1 MEQDNRIFAVVGGCV
16 VLAVALVAA
25 IMWLSSGI
33 TVDAPQRAH
42 VVVPEL
48 VAPTPT
54 ASTAAIPQ
62 IVEAGLA
69 TEDNDGPV
77 RAAVARLSSHPKFA
91 SYLVNDRLLR
101 RFVLAVDA
109 IAGGY
114 SPRDE
119 VDFLEP
125 SRPFL
130 VREHEGQLV
139 IAAGSY
145 GRYHLVAD
153 VFASFDTEGA
163 VELYRTF
170 RPQLEAIYQEVGWA
184 SDDFDS
190 RLREAVDHL
199 LEVEV
204 PSGQIEV
211 EQRAI
216 VYAYAEDGLERLT
229 GAQKQMLRMGSPNA
243 TRVQTKLVELR
254 QALGWPVPAPAIV
267 TAENQDPSGLE
278 PEIVTIAEAS
288 EQVPTDPAEDR
299 IGEPEIP

>member
-1 MEQDNRIFAVVGGCV
+1 MEKDNRIFAVVGGCV

-33 TVDAPQRAH
+33 TVDAPRRAQ

-48 VAPTPT
+48 AAPTPMT
-54 ASTAAIPQ
+54 SSEAIPQ
-62 IVEAGLA
+62 IVEARLA
-69 TEDNDGPV
+69 TDEIDGPV

-139 IAAGSY
+139 IAGGSY
-145 GRYHLVAD
+145 HRYHLVAE
-153 VFASFDTEGA
+153 VFASFDTESA

-170 RPQLEAIYQEVGWA
+170 RPQLETIYQEVGWA

-199 LEVEV
+199 LEVDV

-216 VYAYAEDGLERLT
+216 VYAYAEDDFERLT
-229 GAQKQMLRMGSPNA
+229 GAQKQMLRMGSSNA
-243 TRVQTKLVELR
+243 TRVQTKLAELR
-254 QALGWPVPAPAIV
+254 QALAWPVPAQAIV
-267 TAENQDPSGLE
+267 TAENQDPPSLE
-278 PEIVTIAEAS
+278 SEVVKIAEAS
-288 EQVPTDPAEDR
+288 AQVPIDPAEDR
-299 IGEPEIP
+299 VGEPETP

>member
-1 MEQDNRIFAVVGGCV
+1 MEQDNRMFAAVGGCV
-16 VLAVALVAA
+16 VFAVALVAA
-25 IMWLSSGI
+25 MMWLSSGI
-33 TVDAPQRAH
+33 NVDAPQRAQ

-48 VAPTPT
+48 KATMPTT
-54 ASTAAIPQ
+54 STAAIPQ
-62 IVEAGLA
+62 IVEAGL
-69 TEDNDGPV
+69 TTPDDDGPV

-130 VREHEGQLV
+130 VREYEGQLV
-139 IAAGSY
+139 IAPGSY
-145 GRYHLVAD
+145 RRYRLVAD
-153 VFASFDTEGA
+153 VFTSFDTDGA
-163 VELYRTF
+163 AELYRTF

-199 LEVEV
+199 LEVDV

-216 VYAYAEDGLERLT
+216 VYAYAEDDLEGLT
-229 GAQKQMLRMGSPNA
+229 GAQKQMLRMGSSNA
-243 TRVQTKLVELR
+243 TRVQTKLAELR
-254 QALGWPVPAPAIV
+254 RALGWPVRAPMIV
-267 TAENQDPSGLE
+267 TAENEDSSGLE
-278 PEIVTIAEAS
+278 TEIVKIAAAS
-288 EQVPTDPAEDR
+288 APAPIDSAEDR
-299 IGEPEIP
+299 TGVPETP

>member
-1 MEQDNRIFAVVGGCV
+1 MQQDNKIFAVVGGCV

-25 IMWLSSGI
+25 MMWLSSGI
-33 TVDAPQRAH
+33 TVDAPQRAR

-48 VAPTPT
+48 EAKMPTT
-54 ASTAAIPQ
+54 STATLPQ
-62 IVEAGLA
+62 IVEASF
-69 TEDNDGPV
+69 TTDHDDGRV

-101 RFVLAVDA
+101 RFVLTVDA

-130 VREHEGQLV
+130 VREYEGQLV

-145 GRYHLVAD
+145 RRYQLVAD
-153 VFASFDTEGA
+153 VFASFDTESA

-184 SDDFDS
+184 SDGFDT
-190 RLREAVDHL
+190 RLRDAVDHL
-199 LEVEV
+199 LEVDV

-216 VYAYAEDGLERLT
+216 VYAYAEDGLEGLT
-229 GAQKQMLRMGSPNA
+229 GAQKQMLRMGSSNA
-243 TRVQTKLVELR
+243 TRVQEKLTELR
-254 QALGWPVPAPAIV
+254 QALGWPVRTPRII
-267 TAENQDPSGLE
+267 TAENEDSPVLE
-278 PEIVTIAEAS
+278 PAVAKIADAS
-288 EQVPTDPAEDR
+288 ATAPIDPAEDR
-299 IGEPEIP
+299 VGAPEKP

>member
-33 TVDAPQRAH
+33 TVDAPQRAQ
-42 VVVPEL
+42 VVVPKLE
-48 VAPTPT
+48 VPTPA
-54 ASTAAIPQ
+54 ASVPALPQ
-62 IVEAGLA
+62 IAEAGFT
-69 TEDNDGPV
+69 TEDDDGPV
-77 RAAVARLSSHPKFA
+77 RAAVARLSSHPKLA

-101 RFVLAVDA
+101 RFVRAVDA

-119 VDFLEP
+119 VEFLEP
-125 SRPFL
+125 SRPFI
-130 VREHEGQLV
+130 VREYEGQLV

-145 GRYHLVAD
+145 RRYELVTD
-153 VFASFDTEGA
+153 VFASFETEGA

-184 SDDFDS
+184 SEDFDS
-190 RLREAVDHL
+190 RLRQAIDHL
-199 LEVEV
+199 LEVDV

-216 VYAYAEDGLERLT
+216 VYAYAEDDLEGLT
-229 GAQKQMLRMGSPNA
+229 GAQKQMLRMGSANA
-243 TRVQTKLVELR
+243 TRVQSKLAELR
-254 QALGWPVPAPAIV
+254 QALGWEEPMPTIV
-267 TAENQDPSGLE
+267 TAENEGSAELE
-278 PEIVTIAEAS
+278 PEIVKIAEVTPPA
-288 EQVPTDPAEDR
+288 PIDPAQDR
-299 IGEPEIP
+299 TGAPETP

>member
-33 TVDAPQRAH
+33 TVDAPQRAQ

-48 VAPTPT
+48 EAPTPA
-54 ASTAAIPQ
+54 ASAPANPQ
-62 IVEAGLA
+62 IAEVGST
-69 TEDNDGPV
+69 TEDDDGPV
-77 RAAVARLSSHPKFA
+77 RAAVARLSSHPTFA

-101 RFVLAVDA
+101 RFVRAVDA

-119 VDFLEP
+119 VEFLEP
-125 SRPFL
+125 SRPFI
-130 VREHEGQLV
+130 VREYEGRLV
-139 IAAGSY
+139 IASGSY
-145 GRYHLVAD
+145 RRYELVAD

-170 RPQLEAIYQEVGWA
+170 RPQLEAMYQEVGWA
-184 SDDFDS
+184 SEDFDN
-190 RLREAVDHL
+190 RLREAIDHL
-199 LEVEV
+199 LEVDV

-216 VYAYAEDGLERLT
+216 VYAFAEDELEGLT
-229 GAQKQMLRMGSPNA
+229 GAQKQMLRMGSANA
-243 TRVQTKLVELR
+243 TRVQSKLAELR
-254 QALGWPVPAPAIV
+254 RALGWAEPVPMVV
-267 TAENQDPSGLE
+267 TAENEESPGLEAEIVKVADASTPAAIDPS
-278 PEIVTIAEAS
+278 
-288 EQVPTDPAEDR
+288 EDR
-299 IGEPEIP
+299 TGAPETP